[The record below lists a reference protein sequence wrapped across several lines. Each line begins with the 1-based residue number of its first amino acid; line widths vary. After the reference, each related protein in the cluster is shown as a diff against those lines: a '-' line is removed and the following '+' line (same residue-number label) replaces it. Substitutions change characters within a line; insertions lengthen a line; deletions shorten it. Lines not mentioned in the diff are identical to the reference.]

1 MRRSTMRIAFPKR
14 RLAVPMSRLALPAA
28 LLTMFLSI
36 DSPASADVGATIIN
50 RCTHGQSLSGFS
62 QAAYRQALQELPTE
76 VEEYSD
82 CANLIRRA
90 ELAAAGRGASAGAT
104 PIPLTPVERG
114 ALNRVSKVRP
124 TPLRVGNQLIR
135 PGEIHANIASAL
147 SSLPT
152 PLLATLAF
160 LLACVLLLAGKAVRE
175 RVHAYRSR

>member
-1 MRRSTMRIAFPKR
+1 LRRSTMRIAFPKR
-14 RLAVPMSRLALPAA
+14 PLAVPMSRLALPAA

-90 ELAAAGRGASAGAT
+90 ELAGRGASAGAT